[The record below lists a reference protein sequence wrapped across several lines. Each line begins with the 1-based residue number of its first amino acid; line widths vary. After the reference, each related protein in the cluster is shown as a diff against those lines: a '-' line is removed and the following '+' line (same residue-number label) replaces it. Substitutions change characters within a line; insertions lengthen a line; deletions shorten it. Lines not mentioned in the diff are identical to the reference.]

1 MGGRRRKSSA
11 PVSGPIVVL
20 ATYGT
25 LSRSLL
31 VYHHDQMQANA
42 VSQRAAWVLVLQ
54 PLKYRLSDAASAHDA
69 PRNGGASV
77 SGEYGVH

>member
-1 MGGRRRKSSA
+1 M
-11 PVSGPIVVL
+11 
-20 ATYGT
+20 
-25 LSRSLL
+25 
-31 VYHHDQMQANA
+31 YHRDQMLANA

-77 SGEYGVH
+77 SGADTCRVHDASETLSSSFALRHHAWM